1 MMVGNFGRYYFP
13 LDPVR
18 AGARRARARAA
29 ARPPARGTR
38 TLARRRGDG
47 AGAALLV
54 PPVSTLAM
62 GRERY
67 AANVRNVNDSDVA
80 MSIWIRDHLPPAAVI
95 AAQDVGAIGFLT
107 PNPLI
112 DLTGITT
119 PEILPSI
126 ERAAGA
132 SGGRAGLLRFLEQRR
147 PDYLMLFADSY
158 PGFLDE
164 VGGEVVRRLRVERN
178 VTMAGADLVL
188 ARPSWTVL
196 GEGGAQVK

>member
-1 MMVGNFGRYYFP
+1 
-13 LDPVR
+13 
-18 AGARRARARAA
+18 
-29 ARPPARGTR
+29 
-38 TLARRRGDG
+38 
-47 AGAALLV
+47 
-54 PPVSTLAM
+54 M

-80 MSIWIRDHLPPAAVI
+80 MSLWIRDHLPPAAVI

-147 PDYLMLFADSY
+147 PEYLMLFADSY

-188 ARPSWTVL
+188 ARSSWTVL
-196 GEGGAQVK
+196 GEGGAQAK